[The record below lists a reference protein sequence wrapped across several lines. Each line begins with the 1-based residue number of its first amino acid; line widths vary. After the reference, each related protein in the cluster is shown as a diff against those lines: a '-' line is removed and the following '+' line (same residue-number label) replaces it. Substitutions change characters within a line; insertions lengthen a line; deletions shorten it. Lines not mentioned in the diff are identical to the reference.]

1 MSELTK
7 EEREKE
13 FKILRDKIADVLSTP
28 YHIGSHP
35 PPTPEEIQ
43 SRNKAFIIMLDELKK
58 TDESMK
64 QSSIKLSS
72 N

>member
-35 PPTPEEIQ
+35 PSTPEETQ
-43 SRNKAFIIMLDELKK
+43 SKKELCKIILDELNKA
-58 TDESMK
+58 DESK
-64 QSSIKLSS
+64 KK
-72 N
+72 

>member
-13 FKILRDKIADVLSTP
+13 FKILCDKIADVLSAP
-28 YHIGSHP
+28 YRIGCHP

-43 SRNKAFIIMLDELKK
+43 SKKELFKIILDKLNKA
-58 TDESMK
+58 DESK
-64 QSSIKLSS
+64 KK
-72 N
+72 